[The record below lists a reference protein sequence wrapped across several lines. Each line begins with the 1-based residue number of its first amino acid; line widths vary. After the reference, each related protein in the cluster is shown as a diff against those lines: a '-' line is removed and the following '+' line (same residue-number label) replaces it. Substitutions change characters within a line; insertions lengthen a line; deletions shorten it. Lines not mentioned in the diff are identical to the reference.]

1 MKLPAQKRTERRI
14 SVVSSAGTAKESVS
28 IAKQRSRA
36 RGAAMYLIVFL
47 EDKVVGDLG
56 LNKSCGWFWTGQKCG
71 WTCETS
77 VGGGT
82 SGPAAKER
90 AGIRG

>member
-56 LNKSCGWFWTGQKCG
+56 LNKSCGWFWTGQK
-71 WTCETS
+71 
-77 VGGGT
+77 GGRVRQVWVEAPLVRLQR
-82 SGPAAKER
+82 SKW
-90 AGIRG
+90 